1 MFLIKRGNGFY
12 HIYYTGKDGK
22 RKTIS
27 TKKKTKA
34 DALKFLTSFQQEVE
48 KRNSNE
54 IQTIDLKKFTFQF
67 LRHAE
72 INKAYKT
79 MKVYRTSLN
88 FFQKYIGNVNLDTI
102 SNNDIKKYLEQ
113 RLSTSSVFSA
123 RKDLINL
130 KSAFRYGLEE
140 NYIKVN
146 PCTGIKQYRLP
157 QVQPLYFSKADYETL
172 LKAIDDV
179 EFKYLVMI
187 AANTGLRLME
197 LLTLNWHQVN
207 LTTRNIVLDNREH
220 ITKSKKIRSVPI
232 NDNIYETLFEMNKH
246 STSDNLFSYSG
257 RNMDVHVSAKFKFY
271 VLKAK
276 VNPLLH
282 FHSLRH
288 SFASWLVQSG
298 VNIYLVSKL
307 LGHANIQTTEIYSHL
322 RQDDLLESVNCL

>member
-1 MFLIKRGNGFY
+1 MFLRKRKSGIY
-12 HIYYTGKDGK
+12 HVYYTGKDGK
-22 RKTIS
+22 RKTLS
-27 TKKKTKA
+27 TKKTTQTE
-34 DALKFLTSFQQEVE
+34 ALKFLTSFQQEVE
-48 KRNSNE
+48 RRNSNE

-79 MKVYRTSLN
+79 MKVYKTTLN
-88 FFQKYIGNVNLDTI
+88 FFQKYIGNVNLGTI
-102 SNNDIKKYLEQ
+102 TNNDIKKYLEQ

-130 KSAFRYGLEE
+130 KAAFRYALEE

-157 QVQPLYFSKADYETL
+157 EQQPLYFSKPEYEKL
-172 LKAIDDV
+172 LMVIENE
-179 EFKYLVMI
+179 EFKTLVMI
-187 AANTGLRLME
+187 AANTGLRQME
-197 LLTLNWHQVN
+197 LLTLKWQQVN
-207 LTTRNIVLDNREH
+207 LESRNIILDNRTH

-232 NDNIYETLFEMNKH
+232 NDNILQTLFEMQKY
-246 STSDNLFSYSG
+246 STSENLFSYTG
-257 RNMDVHVSAKFKFY
+257 RNIDVHISAKFKSY

-322 RQDDLLESVNCL
+322 RQDDLLESVNNL

>member
-12 HIYYTGKDGK
+12 HIYYSGKDGK

-34 DALKFLTSFQQEVE
+34 DAYKFLTSFQQEVE

-54 IQTIDLKKFTFQF
+54 IQTIDMKKFTFQF

-79 MKVYRTSLN
+79 MKVYRTTLN
-88 FFQKYIGNVNLDTI
+88 FFQKSIGNVNLDTI
-102 SNNDIKKYLEQ
+102 TNNDIKKYLEN
-113 RLSTSSVFSA
+113 RLSTSSVYQA

-130 KSAFRYGLEE
+130 KAAFRYALEE

-157 QVQPLYFSKADYETL
+157 QQQPLYFSKPEYDKL
-172 LKAIDDV
+172 LKVIEDK
-179 EFKYLVMI
+179 EFKRLVMI
-187 AANTGLRLME
+187 AANTGLRQME
-197 LLTLNWHQVN
+197 LLTLKWNQVN
-207 LTTRNIVLDNREH
+207 FESRNIILDNRTH

-232 NDNIYETLFEMNKH
+232 NDNIYEVLLEMQKH
-246 STSDNLFSYSG
+246 SNNDNLFTYAG
-257 RNMDVHVSAKFKFY
+257 RNMDVHVSSRFKSY
-271 VLKAK
+271 VIKAK

-322 RQDDLLESVNCL
+322 RNDDLLQSVNTI